1 VAVTARPRLDARKLR
16 GDFPILERPVHGK
29 PLAYLDS
36 ANSSQ
41 KPRQVL
47 EALSEFYET
56 SYANVHRAVY
66 ELGERATAAYEGARE
81 KLRNFVNAESA
92 REVIFTRNAT
102 EGLNLV
108 AYAWGLDNLGPG
120 DLVLVTELEHHSN
133 FVPWQY
139 IAQRTGAQFAA
150 IPIDE
155 GGELRLDALDELE
168 SRGRLK
174 VVACGLVSNSL
185 GTINPVE
192 RLAAWAHDRGAIMVV
207 DACQAAPHRPLDVQA
222 LGCDFLAF
230 TGHKM
235 CGPTGIGVLWGRR
248 ELLQG
253 MAPFEL
259 GGEMI
264 RKVTVEKTTWN
275 ELPHKF
281 EAGTPPIAQA
291 VGLGAAVDYLG
302 EVGLEGVER
311 HEAELVEHALGRLG

>member
-1 VAVTARPRLDARKLR
+1 MGVTTEARLDAEKVRA
-16 GDFPILERPVHGK
+16 DFPIFKQPMHGK

-47 EALSEFYET
+47 DAVRDFYET

-66 ELGERATAAYEGARE
+66 ELGGRATEGYEGARD
-81 KLRNFVNAESA
+81 KAQAFVNAESR
-92 REVIFTRNAT
+92 REIIFTKGAT
-102 EGLNLV
+102 EALNLV

-120 DLVLVTELEHHSN
+120 DSVIVTELEHHSN

-139 IAQRTGAQFAA
+139 IAGRTGADFAA
-150 IPIDE
+150 IPID
-155 GGELRLDALDELE
+155 GSGELALDSLDELA
-168 SRGRLK
+168 RTRRIK
-174 VVACGLVSNSL
+174 IVACGLVSNSL

-192 RLAAWAHDRGAIMVV
+192 RLGAWAHDQGAIMVV
-207 DACQAAPHRPLDVQA
+207 DACQAAPHRPIDVQA

-235 CGPTGIGVLWGRR
+235 LAPSGIGVLWGRQ
-248 ELLQG
+248 ELLQK
-253 MAPFEL
+253 MSPFEL

-264 RKVTVEKTTWN
+264 RSVSIERTTWN
-275 ELPHKF
+275 ELPNKF

-291 VGLGAAVDYLG
+291 YGLGVAIDYL
-302 EVGLEGVER
+302 
-311 HEAELVEHALGRLG
+311 